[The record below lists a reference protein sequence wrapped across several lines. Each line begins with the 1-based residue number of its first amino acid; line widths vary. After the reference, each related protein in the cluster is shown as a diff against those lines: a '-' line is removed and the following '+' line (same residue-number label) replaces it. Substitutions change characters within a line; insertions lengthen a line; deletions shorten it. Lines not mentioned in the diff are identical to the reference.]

1 MTSQA
6 SCIVGNHNSCPPT
19 CQRHF
24 FCKGLLGLTV
34 PDFIDVLRHHLV
46 KHSVCSCAIQTR
58 LMTLSMDGD
67 TLDLERRPD
76 DGKLFVSG
84 MQIVAKDVVGTNGII
99 HVIDDIIMPDS
110 GE

>member
-1 MTSQA
+1 
-6 SCIVGNHNSCPPT
+6 
-19 CQRHF
+19 
-24 FCKGLLGLTV
+24 
-34 PDFIDVLRHHLV
+34 
-46 KHSVCSCAIQTR
+46 
-58 LMTLSMDGD
+58 MTLSVDGD

>member
-1 MTSQA
+1 MSDI
-6 SCIVGNHNSCPPT
+6 S
-19 CQRHF
+19 

-46 KHSVCSCAIQTR
+46 KHSVCSAAIQTH
-58 LMTLSMDGD
+58 LMTFSMDGD

-76 DGKLFVSG
+76 DGKIFVSG

>member
-1 MTSQA
+1 
-6 SCIVGNHNSCPPT
+6 
-19 CQRHF
+19 
-24 FCKGLLGLTV
+24 LGLTV
-34 PDFIDVLRHHLV
+34 PNFIDVLRHHVV
-46 KHSVCSCAIQTR
+46 KHSVCSAAIQTR
-58 LMTLSMDGD
+58 LMTASMDGD